1 VHPQDRGEE
10 PTAAVPLVDRD
21 GSVTLDV
28 VIEDAGH
35 SGRGR
40 LTVLHFGW
48 RPEDPLAVSL
58 LLSAQPDHPALP
70 RGSWVVLRDF
80 LRYGLSEPTGDGTVR
95 IRPDRR
101 GERVWFELERY
112 GRPASVSVSRGQVE
126 HFLDRTEQ
134 QVPCGEERSEQAL
147 QDLLDQ
153 LMQR

>member
-1 VHPQDRGEE
+1 VHPQDHGKQ
-10 PTAAVPLVDRD
+10 PVAAVPLVDRD
-21 GSVTLDV
+21 GSVSLDV

-48 RPEDPLAVSL
+48 RPGDPLAVTL

-95 IRPDRR
+95 IRPDRS

-112 GRPASVSVSRGQVE
+112 GRPASVSVARDQVE
-126 HFLDRTEQ
+126 GFLDHTEQ

-147 QDLLDQ
+147 QELLDQ
-153 LMQR
+153 LMRR